1 MVGHMTVFMIWY
13 HFLPSKESTT
23 LRAKLTG
30 IPFLT
35 FEHILHPLD
44 THTEQINLMELSP
57 PPQAIGKLHT
67 TLISQSHIE
76 EVSAEQIPPC
86 HNT

>member
-1 MVGHMTVFMIWY
+1 MVS
-13 HFLPSKESTT
+13 FLAIQGVHNVASQIN
-23 LRAKLTG
+23 RY
-30 IPFLT
+30 PFLNFWT
-35 FEHILHPLD
+35 HIAPLD
-44 THTEQINLMELSP
+44 TQTEKINLMELSP
-57 PPQAIGKLHT
+57 PLQAIGKLHT